1 MATHYQV
8 WVSALLPGLILRLER
23 LRVRYLRMKDN
34 EAGWIEEDAKES
46 KELLCP
52 KDGCGRLCYLVFN
65 LPHNPTEY
73 VFQVRAKVDGEW
85 NHWRSAPR
93 KVITGETAEIR
104 RSCCIVPPPYMVEN
118 IGSPGSWWEVDVSP
132 AATEKDV
139 T

>member
-1 MATHYQV
+1 MV
-8 WVSALLPGLILRLER
+8 FFFFLRALQPHDSLQSIIL
-23 LRVRYLRMKDN
+23 
-34 EAGWIEEDAKES
+34 
-46 KELLCP
+46 
-52 KDGCGRLCYLVFN
+52 
-65 LPHNPTEY
+65 
-73 VFQVRAKVDGEW
+73 VRAKVDEEW

-93 KVITGETAEIR
+93 KVITGETAEDVLDQDQLLQIR